1 MKFFFRGL
9 STQVKNTGITFTS
22 FYGVILIYVFA
33 KVEYHYFLQIQDGG
47 HPWQTGDW
55 LINYQSG
62 FVRRGLVGELIFTLS
77 SLTHLDILW
86 LTFCMQTL
94 IFFTLLYYQY
104 RIVRIVFRTSQSID
118 FRRMTML
125 LLSPAGVLFCIYN
138 LDFSLRKE
146 VIGLALIHWM
156 YFYRLRTDTISSRY
170 VLISLCIYVFFIF
183 SWEAGIA
190 FLPFILSLLLDKGQ
204 VGRSFRFSDF
214 RKFRIIFALVI
225 SFLCFIVSIVFH
237 GTSSQSVGICE
248 SILPLGNIDQNLC
261 TGAVDAV
268 GWTFSYFWS
277 GSTVGSPLRLLGFSL
292 LFLISCLP
300 LLQLSY
306 VSRHKWLLIQFGV
319 SFFFFN
325 VLAADTGRLI
335 YVFSLIFTN
344 QFLYHLW
351 SYKSEERLQEEK
363 LQDNRFKNTLK
374 LLLPIIY
381 ITVWTVPASGNPWLF
396 LRF

>member
-344 QFLYHLW
+344 QFL
-351 SYKSEERLQEEK
+351 
-363 LQDNRFKNTLK
+363 
-374 LLLPIIY
+374 IICGLTNQKKGSKKRNCK
-381 ITVWTVPASGNPWLF
+381 IIV
-396 LRF
+396 LRIHSNYCFQ